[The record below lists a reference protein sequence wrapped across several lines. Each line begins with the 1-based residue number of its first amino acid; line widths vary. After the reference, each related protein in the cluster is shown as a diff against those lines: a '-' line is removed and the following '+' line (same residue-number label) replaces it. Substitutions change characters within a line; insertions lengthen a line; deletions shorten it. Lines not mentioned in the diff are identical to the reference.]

1 MNQKRLRLEVT
12 KKMKPPKLCLLCPK
26 LLYLT
31 ILRKRKITLK
41 RRWRLMNQAPSPSC
55 QALVRIIAILWKRL
69 QKWSQQLSQKRE
81 KPCCIRAKNV
91 INLMDGAMS

>member
-31 ILRKRKITLK
+31 ILRQRKITPK
-41 RRWRLMNQAPSPSC
+41 RKWRLMNQAPSPSC